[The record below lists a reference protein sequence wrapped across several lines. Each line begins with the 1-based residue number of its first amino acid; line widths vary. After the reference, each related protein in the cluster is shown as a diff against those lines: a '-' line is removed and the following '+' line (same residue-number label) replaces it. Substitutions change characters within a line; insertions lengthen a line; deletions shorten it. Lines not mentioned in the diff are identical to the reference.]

1 MIPGHQSY
9 DTLVGLAIAGR
20 LVIVA
25 PGTMDG
31 EPVCAWIAA
40 RLDRDSEAT
49 SVSPDD
55 HVRVGQ
61 MIGATR
67 AVREHYQPL
76 GFQPT

>member
-1 MIPGHQSY
+1 MTTGRRSY
-9 DTLVGLAIAGR
+9 DTLVGLAVAGR
-20 LVIVA
+20 LVIIA

-40 RLDRDSEAT
+40 RLDGESAAT
-49 SVSPDD
+49 SRHPED

-67 AVREHYQPL
+67 VVREHYQPL
-76 GFQPT
+76 GFQPN